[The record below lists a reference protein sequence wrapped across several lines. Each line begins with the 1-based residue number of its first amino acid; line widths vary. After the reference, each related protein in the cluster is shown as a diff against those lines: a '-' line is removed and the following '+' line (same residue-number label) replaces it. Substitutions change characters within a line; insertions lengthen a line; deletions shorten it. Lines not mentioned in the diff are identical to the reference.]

1 MVERWSRT
9 RSFAYR
15 LALSRSSCSLRPSLP
30 PSRDPPASR
39 CIGSTIMGDIV
50 IYYSSVSSTT
60 KVKKDLQYAMCLLD
74 AKNVSY
80 KRVDVSLDAR
90 VREKMQKASGK
101 KALPQIFIDD
111 KFIGVR
117 ARACARE
124 SECESLCARVSVSMR
139 RCRLG
144 SPRRYRDRRRD
155 RGIIIAANS
164 ATHIYCCDAM
174 SLRGSRCRPTMRSS
188 RWRRR
193 ASSRRS

>member
-1 MVERWSRT
+1 
-9 RSFAYR
+9 
-15 LALSRSSCSLRPSLP
+15 
-30 PSRDPPASR
+30 
-39 CIGSTIMGDIV
+39 MGDIV

-144 SPRRYRDRRRD
+144 SRYRYRCRY

-164 ATHIYCCDAM
+164 GTHIYCCDAM
-174 SLRGSRCRPTMRSS
+174 YVAWFSV
-188 RWRRR
+188 
-193 ASSRRS
+193 